1 MRVMRPFAVLVALF
15 LLLAQAQPA
24 AAQHGG
30 PGISSLL
37 TCERPNVTPPRC
49 TSVGDNFRHYV
60 FFDPSLTEEL
70 RSSLRDTMAEDYDPT
85 ALIVRE
91 HPALTSQTDVIAF
104 SANYGENGAAGW
116 VYCPSD
122 APQGTNAQGDRWCR
136 HQELHF
142 NLNPRYAIYLNDD
155 GSRDYVAC
163 HELGHTVGLRHWG
176 NPPESSGPVG
186 ATCMNADTPDGP
198 TDLSQAEIDHINA
211 YPYAVRVRARNFEER
226 AFGDPLPK
234 AISSWPASGVGALE
248 VEHYATLD
256 ELAAAADA
264 VIHGRVAGVA
274 AGRAFGDPGG
284 YQLHYAAV
292 TVEINEVLGG
302 RVGSTQVVLEVPLWN
317 GAASLADVERTAPDG
332 DVILFLRA
340 KTDGPYYRLVSM
352 DALVVDDRGGSAVP
366 VGAAALAE
374 LAGMSFADSARAV
387 AVASEVAAAGT
398 QAPPPL
404 HFDGGDGDGIYDF
417 YLKLRRA

>member
-1 MRVMRPFAVLVALF
+1 MRPFAVLAA
-15 LLLAQAQPA
+15 LLLVLCQAQPA

-30 PGISSLL
+30 PEISSLL
-37 TCERPNVTPPRC
+37 ACERPNVSPPRC

-60 FFDPSLTEEL
+60 YFDPSLTEEL

-85 ALIVRE
+85 ALVVRE
-91 HPALTSQTDVIAF
+91 HLALISQTDVIAF
-104 SANYGENGAAGW
+104 SADYGENGAAGW

-176 NPPESSGPVG
+176 NPPESSGPVA

-198 TDLSQAEIDHINA
+198 SDLSQAEIDHINA

-234 AISSWPASGVGALE
+234 AISSWPASGVGAME
-248 VEHYATLD
+248 VEQYATLD
-256 ELAAAADA
+256 ELAVAADA
-264 VIHGRVAGVA
+264 VVRGRIAGVGHGRV
-274 AGRAFGDPGG
+274 FGDPHGV
-284 YQLHYAAV
+284 QLHYAAV
-292 TVEINEVLGG
+292 NVAIDEVLGG
-302 RVGSTQVVLEVPLWN
+302 RIDASQVTLEVPLWN
-317 GAASLADVERTAPDG
+317 GPASLSAIERTAPDG

-340 KTDGPYYRLVSM
+340 KADGPYFRLVTM
-352 DALVVDDRGGSAVP
+352 DALVVDDHGLSAVSSSP
-366 VGAAALAE
+366 SALAALDGWA
-374 LAGMSFADSARAV
+374 FADAV
-387 AVASEVAAAGT
+387 DAVAAAAEPAAG
-398 QAPPPL
+398 P
-404 HFDGGDGDGIYDF
+404 
-417 YLKLRRA
+417 

>member
-1 MRVMRPFAVLVALF
+1 MRPLAFLAALL
-15 LLLAQAQPA
+15 LLLAQAPPV

-30 PGISSLL
+30 PEISSLL
-37 TCERPNVTPPRC
+37 VCERPNVTPPRC

-85 ALIVRE
+85 ALVVRE

-104 SANYGENGAAGW
+104 SADYGENGAAGW

-142 NLNPRYAIYLNDD
+142 NLNARYAIYLNDD

-163 HELGHTVGLRHWG
+163 HELGHTIGLRHWG

-211 YPYAVRVRARNFEER
+211 YPYAVRVRARNLEER

-234 AISSWPASGVGALE
+234 SISSWPASGVGAME
-248 VEHYATLD
+248 VERYATLG
-256 ELAAAADA
+256 ELAVAADA
-264 VIHGRVAGVA
+264 VVRGRVVRVE

-284 YQLHYAAV
+284 YELHYAAV
-292 TVEINEVLGG
+292 TVAIGTVLGG
-302 RVGSTQVVLEVPLWN
+302 TVGSSQLTFEVPLWD
-317 GAASLADVERTAPDG
+317 GPASLADLQRTAPDG

-340 KTDGPYYRLVSM
+340 KSDGPYYRLVSM
-352 DALVVDDRGGSAVP
+352 DALVVDAGGLGAPPSSAVALSALD
-366 VGAAALAE
+366 GRSFAAAV
-374 LAGMSFADSARAV
+374 D
-387 AVASEVAAAGT
+387 EVAAAAAA
-398 QAPPPL
+398 QAPAP
-404 HFDGGDGDGIYDF
+404 
-417 YLKLRRA
+417 